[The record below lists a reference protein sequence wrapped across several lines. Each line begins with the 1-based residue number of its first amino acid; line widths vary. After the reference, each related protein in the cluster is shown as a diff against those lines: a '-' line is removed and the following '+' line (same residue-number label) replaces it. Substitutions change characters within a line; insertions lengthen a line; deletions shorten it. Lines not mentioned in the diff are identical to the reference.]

1 MNKEEKESC
10 YLPIDWSDA
19 LVEDFKRDIFD
30 VYFQDEFSVSQWKK
44 VLTAK
49 KRPAGMQTCRVA
61 YDNTAR
67 KLKLNNAELGRLCY
81 ILQMTCT
88 QFNSI
93 FATSITASNI
103 PSSYSSFCKQSE
115 NTCKTNI
122 YRLGKEILERHN
134 LLLFAPKMNAEDL
147 SWERRAVFARLDEAD
162 ESDREMIAFAQKRIE
177 SRQKFREN
185 AQKQFDRAERITGG
199 KKTEKTSI
207 QIPNHKAEAEKKS
220 DKKKTEQR
228 HVQTSLF

>member
-10 YLPIDWSDA
+10 YLPIDWSEA
-19 LVEDFKRDIFD
+19 LVEDFKRNVFD

-49 KRPAGMQTCRVA
+49 KRPIGMQTCRVA

-147 SWERRAVFARLDEAD
+147 EWERRCFFERLEEAD
-162 ESDREMIAFAQKRIE
+162 DADREKIATTQKAIE
-177 SRQKFREN
+177 ERQKLREN
-185 AQKQFDRAERITGG
+185 ARMQFAKAERIIGG
-199 KKTEKTSI
+199 EKT
-207 QIPNHKAEAEKKS
+207 AEANLQNPIPSVRSEKKS
-220 DKKKTEQR
+220 DKKKTEQK
-228 HVQTSLF
+228 HLQTSLF